1 MQGSPWAV
9 PPFTTGTVFKTK
21 KQKTPIYKIYLIENK
36 QTLAVFL

>member
-9 PPFTTGTVFKTK
+9 PPFTTGTIFKKT
-21 KQKTPIYKIYLIENK
+21 QKTHKIYLIENK

>member
-9 PPFTTGTVFKTK
+9 PPFTTGTVFKK